1 MMTQEPVVYIV
12 DDDAAV
18 RDSLTLMIEQA
29 GMAVQSFENARM
41 FLNAC
46 RPDFFGCIIIDVKMP
61 GMDGLQ
67 LQEELAWRKIRL
79 PVIFLTGHGDIPMS
93 VRAIKGGAID
103 FLTKPV
109 IREKLLICIRTA
121 FAEAKKHI
129 SDVTGHQEIRSSL
142 IKLTRREREV
152 MLLAVQGLANK
163 EIASCLGISHRTVEI
178 HKSKIMQKT
187 GATNLIDLARI
198 ARENDLHD

>member
-1 MMTQEPVVYIV
+1 MMQEPTVYIV

-29 GMAVQSFENARM
+29 GIYVQSFENAKM
-41 FLNAC
+41 FLNAY

-61 GMDGLQ
+61 SMDGLQ
-67 LQEELAWRKIRL
+67 LQEELTWNKIRL

-109 IREKLLICIRTA
+109 IREKLLICVRAA
-121 FAEAKKHI
+121 FAEAKKRI
-129 SDVTGHQEIRSSL
+129 SDATGHQVVHSSL
-142 IKLTRREREV
+142 VKLTRREREV
-152 MLLAVQGLANK
+152 MQLAVQGHTNK
-163 EIASCLGISHRTVEI
+163 EIASFLEISHRTVEI

-187 GATNLIDLARI
+187 GATNLLDLARI
-198 ARENDLHD
+198 ARENDLLE